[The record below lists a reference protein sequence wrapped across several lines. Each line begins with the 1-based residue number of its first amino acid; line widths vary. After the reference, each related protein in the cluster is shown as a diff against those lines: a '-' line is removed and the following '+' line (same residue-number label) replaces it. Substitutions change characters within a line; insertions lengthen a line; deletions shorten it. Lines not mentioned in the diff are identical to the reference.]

1 MLAGVLDEVLDDV
14 VDEDP
19 EDVLLELLEE
29 PESPPDVEVPLE
41 ELPEDVL
48 PEDVLLEDFESRE
61 SVR

>member
-1 MLAGVLDEVLDDV
+1 VLAGVLDEVLDDV

-29 PESPPDVEVPLE
+29 PESPDVE
-41 ELPEDVL
+41 VL
-48 PEDVLLEDFESRE
+48 PEDVLLEDVLLDDFESRE